1 MKFHFRKSINSTG
14 LLALALLL
22 MSPANQTLAQSSMQG
37 FAGGGGT
44 SGSSKSS
51 GGSGI
56 NLLSGAHL
64 LSALSLN
71 DKVIPAPKTSGKWQL
86 KYNDPGINVTLQNW
100 NCRKSS
106 IWSDVLKGPINGFE
120 NVWGKYGKSA
130 KAAKGAK
137 EHFDIYLKTVEQDVN
152 RGMKI
157 SPIEGVFNPPF
168 GKTETKT
175 VRYCYTDAE
184 VAQFIAYIKGMF
196 KHLGSHSDPVAE
208 VKKLF
213 P

>member
-1 MKFHFRKSINSTG
+1 MKFNLKNLIQSTG
-14 LLALALLL
+14 LIALALLL
-22 MSPANQTLAQSSMQG
+22 MSTANQAIAQSSMQG

-44 SGSSKSS
+44 SGAKGSPS
-51 GGSGI
+51 GSGR
-56 NLLSGAHL
+56 NLLGGAHL
-64 LSALSLN
+64 LNALGLN

-86 KYNDPGINVTLQNW
+86 KYNDPGINVTLLNW
-100 NCRKSS
+100 NCRDNS
-106 IWSDVLKGPINGFE
+106 IWSDTLKGPINGFKH
-120 NVWGKYGKSA
+120 VWGKYGKSA

-137 EHFDIYLKTVEQDVN
+137 EHFDIYLKTVEQDVR
-152 RGMKI
+152 RGMKK
-157 SPIEGVFNPPF
+157 SPKHGIFSPPF

-184 VAQFIAYIKGMF
+184 VDQFIAYIKGMF

-208 VKKLF
+208 VKRLF

>member
-1 MKFHFRKSINSTG
+1 MKFYLSKSIQSTA
-14 LLALALLL
+14 LVALALLL
-22 MSPANQTLAQSSMQG
+22 MSTTNQAIAQSSMQG

-44 SGSSKSS
+44 SGSPKGS
-51 GGSGI
+51 GGSGL

-64 LSALSLN
+64 LSALNSN

-86 KYNDPGINVTLQNW
+86 KYNDPGINVTLLNW
-100 NCRKSS
+100 NCRDNS
-106 IWSDVLKGPINGFE
+106 IWSDTLKGPINGFQS
-120 NVWGKYGKSA
+120 VWGKYGPA

-152 RGMKI
+152 RGMKK
-157 SPIEGVFNPPF
+157 SPIEGVFSPPF

-208 VKKLF
+208 AKRLF